1 MALFGRVLEHKED
14 WKPRKYHER
23 QKLLART
30 TELYEKEFRQPYL
43 PSYLQPSYKKQE
55 EEEEVIG
62 VLDESMLSIGAE
74 DLKKDTKW
82 LPSMREYM
90 RRCLHMEGAHVN
102 PLDDEEFLE
111 KSLKAYEEFFFSRE
125 AADEGNSEGG
135 PPFHVDLFW
144 YRSCFFPSPPP
155 KFYFFQRVLTS
166 NYVGMRI

>member
-30 TELYEKEFRQPYL
+30 TELYEKEFKQPYR

-55 EEEEVIG
+55 EEDVVG
-62 VLDESMLSIGAE
+62 VLDEGMLSIGAD
-74 DLKKDTKW
+74 DLKKDTNW
-82 LPSMREYM
+82 LPYMREYM
-90 RRCLHMEGAHVN
+90 RRCLHMEGAHEN

-111 KSLKAYEEFFFSRE
+111 KSLKAYEEFFLSRD
-125 AADEGNSEGG
+125 AADEGSEGG

-144 YRSCFFPSPPP
+144 YCSPFPPNPLSLLPSEITN
-155 KFYFFQRVLTS
+155 K
-166 NYVGMRI
+166 